1 MAKIFKGYL
10 GGMFSAAGPS
20 KPANA
25 PVLGTGNN
33 NIGNIN
39 KVFRQPNASAVL
51 SHGMAEYL
59 RPLEGRSKIFSDI
72 REATN
77 ELVSR
82 TLDKYKV
89 HVWKSLPSTS
99 GGNFEAFSVGG
110 FSPYL
115 PIDTNWKGWK
125 GGSIY
130 FGVVNNEK
138 APAQSNPPDANTM
151 AFLLDGGDFYTVNV
165 LFPKSNK
172 FWQNHPNGKGETF
185 GQADYIRIIPPKQGG
200 HTFKVKIIEFKNGLT
215 HLEMA
220 IQEEGQMNRIADTI
234 RAWYE
239 ALPSDSYT
247 WKPRTRKPVVEVE
260 LYYCPAAATDASFY
274 AGTHVS
280 ETVNFITLGALAK
293 ILAVDVETL
302 KKYATIRARQNQL
315 ITNRLEEI
323 KAKASTYLGALSTNK
338 LNALRKVTP
347 RNLGIANATYTN
359 GYNFSSRK
367 INIIVLMIIRKAL
380 IMEYKSQPNEI
391 KKQGIKLKLIDVTS
405 QILTYDKVAN
415 NSQSILTAEARTALK
430 TFLMREGGQTSSKI
444 DTAFVQ
450 FVHYRR
456 EYLNAR
462 NLPEW
467 PSEFTTQEMVPRA
480 LFTKI
485 NQEYKRLF
493 ELANRITNSKKLNA
507 EIKAIKN
514 RTGQGA
520 GKRVPTS
527 SAFKSYYAQRMRNL
541 EAKLAK
547 LKENE
552 SGENAAPALLRRAI
566 SGVPQLN
573 RSALNNAIIKS
584 VINAN
589 NFGSAYTSFLK
600 YHTNL
605 APKLNN
611 KLKALGNGT
620 AKVNLNGEPLNN
632 NAREEYTTRYVTK
645 KSLNSKQR

>member
-589 NFGSAYTSFLK
+589 NFG
-600 YHTNL
+600 
-605 APKLNN
+605 
-611 KLKALGNGT
+611 
-620 AKVNLNGEPLNN
+620 
-632 NAREEYTTRYVTK
+632 
-645 KSLNSKQR
+645 